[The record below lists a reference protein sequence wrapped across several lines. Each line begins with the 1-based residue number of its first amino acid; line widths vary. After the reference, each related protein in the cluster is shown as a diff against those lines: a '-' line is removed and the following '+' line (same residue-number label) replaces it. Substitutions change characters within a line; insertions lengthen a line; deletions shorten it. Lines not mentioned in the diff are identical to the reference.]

1 MTPLH
6 VGTSYTHNIISGFTA
21 REMSVGILLVL
32 SLEFIETRK
41 KSLLCLHCPPSHNIF
56 FYTTCIK
63 VLFSTCSFVLRKFL
77 AQDCSFRMHFR
88 VLVVTISISVA
99 KASDSLSITTV
110 VLGGLQQEV
119 NLYMVEM
126 TLQTKV

>member
-6 VGTSYTHNIISGFTA
+6 VGTSYTHNIGFYSKRNVCRHPACPFT
-21 REMSVGILLVL
+21 RVYRNQKKELVMSTLP
-32 SLEFIETRK
+32 
-41 KSLLCLHCPPSHNIF
+41 CPPSHNIF
-56 FYTTCIK
+56 YTTCIK
-63 VLFSTCSFVLRKFL
+63 VVFSTCSFVLRKFL

-99 KASDSLSITTV
+99 NASDSLSITTV